1 MPVDEHGQL
10 IDMSKMTEEEKK
22 AVKYHPRYALSELL
36 HIGKEEQSF
45 IFAGYQWGP
54 GNTDELVQG
63 KALVTDFID
72 DVGKGVMKLLI
83 CDRGFISGKLRT
95 QIEER
100 HRQSKKFWHINEFSS
115 PNESLIEAHVMFTLL
130 TYSLVQL
137 YLNKKHLN
145 ALANKI
151 ISSLKREEQMG
162 INSVIV
168 YSENYFAVFDLDDYT
183 EIIVDLKDEARLR
196 LQKWIKRFKR
206 RDKFRGR

>member
-1 MPVDEHGQL
+1 
-10 IDMSKMTEEEKK
+10 
-22 AVKYHPRYALSELL
+22 
-36 HIGKEEQSF
+36 
-45 IFAGYQWGP
+45 
-54 GNTDELVQG
+54 
-63 KALVTDFID
+63 
-72 DVGKGVMKLLI
+72 
-83 CDRGFISGKLRT
+83 
-95 QIEER
+95 
-100 HRQSKKFWHINEFSS
+100 
-115 PNESLIEAHVMFTLL
+115 MFTLL

-145 ALANKI
+145 ALANKT

-162 INSVIV
+162 INNVII